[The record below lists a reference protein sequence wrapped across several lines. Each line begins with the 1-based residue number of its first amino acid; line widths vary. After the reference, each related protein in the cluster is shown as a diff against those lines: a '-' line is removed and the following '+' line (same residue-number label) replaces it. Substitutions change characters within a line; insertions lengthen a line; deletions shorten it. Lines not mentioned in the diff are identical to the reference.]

1 MRIGKI
7 NRASSRL
14 TDSSKQEFEG
24 ELVKDVAGRALL
36 VVEPQPIAD
45 EPVASNFRQAPF
57 LAQLIATKDQHPQTR
72 DRRRAEPSHAI
83 GAYRAVVAMTEF
95 D

>member
-7 NRASSRL
+7 NRTSSRL

-36 VVEPQPIAD
+36 VVEPQPITD
-45 EPVASNFRQAPF
+45 EPVASNFRQPPF

-72 DRRRAEPSHAI
+72 DRRRADPSYAI